1 MAAVDS
7 QPKREEIESV
17 FIALPISFPTDMHHL
32 PPILSTSLS
41 CSSVSS
47 IPLELAAIPT
57 SSRKSF
63 SEQPLSYDS
72 SSSSTLHLPP
82 ASPSLA
88 SSSSTSKISSIFKFL
103 GSSSKTPPPQE
114 QHKQQGH
121 GSASIDRTHS
131 ADDRMSASGGSSTA
145 GIERDE
151 YDKDVVLTYNDF
163 IASFLCHRSLLSP
176 SPLPLSLSTSFRLSD
191 QLDRAMVVFRYLDQG
206 DRSPSLPSPSPL
218 SSPLLTAPSI
228 SLSR

>member
-1 MAAVDS
+1 
-7 QPKREEIESV
+7 
-17 FIALPISFPTDMHHL
+17 
-32 PPILSTSLS
+32 
-41 CSSVSS
+41 
-47 IPLELAAIPT
+47 
-57 SSRKSF
+57 
-63 SEQPLSYDS
+63 
-72 SSSSTLHLPP
+72 
-82 ASPSLA
+82 
-88 SSSSTSKISSIFKFL
+88 
-103 GSSSKTPPPQE
+103 
-114 QHKQQGH
+114 
-121 GSASIDRTHS
+121 
-131 ADDRMSASGGSSTA
+131 MSASGGSSTA

-206 DRSPSLPSPSPL
+206 DRSPSLPSPL